1 MDQQS
6 KLSQVHNNSHDCHT
20 ASFNWN
26 TLSSDQTAQDKE
38 LLVDWTR
45 QDQAPD
51 QRQSLESKKTFRL
64 QIKRGKKNKTKYNNK
79 KKKQLEK
86 AAEYKT

>member
-38 LLVDWTR
+38 LLVD
-45 QDQAPD
+45 
-51 QRQSLESKKTFRL
+51 
-64 QIKRGKKNKTKYNNK
+64 
-79 KKKQLEK
+79 
-86 AAEYKT
+86 